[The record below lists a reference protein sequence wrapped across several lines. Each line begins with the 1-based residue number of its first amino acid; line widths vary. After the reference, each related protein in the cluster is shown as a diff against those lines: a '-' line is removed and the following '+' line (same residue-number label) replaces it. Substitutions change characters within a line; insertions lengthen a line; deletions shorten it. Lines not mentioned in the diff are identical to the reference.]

1 MELKG
6 QIALVTGGA
15 EGIGAGIAERLAA
28 EGMHVVIADLDE
40 KTGRATAAR
49 IGGSFVC
56 ADVGTGAG
64 VRTAIDAAGQVGVL
78 VNNAG
83 GIERAVLPGGGPGEV
98 GANARSE
105 PAGGHARHAACPRP
119 DDRTRRR
126 SDHQHRLDRRA
137 GNNRPRLTRVR
148 GSQGRGDPIHGL
160 PGTAARDDWRA
171 GQLHLPGP
179 GRHAGLAPI
188 AGPDVAGRAR
198 RSSPGA
204 DARRHRD
211 RGDGIPHR
219 RHPGRA
225 DHAVSRRGARPASA
239 AYRRADG
246 ITRPDCS
253 GRRAA
258 GRRRFRV

>member
-1 MELKG
+1 ML
-6 QIALVTGGA
+6 
-15 EGIGAGIAERLAA
+15 
-28 EGMHVVIADLDE
+28 
-40 KTGRATAAR
+40 
-49 IGGSFVC
+49 S
-56 ADVGTGAG
+56 
-64 VRTAIDAAGQVGVL
+64 
-78 VNNAG
+78 
-83 GIERAVLPGGGPGEV
+83 GGGPGEV

-148 GSQGRGDPIHGL
+148 GGQGRGDPVHGL
-160 PGTAARDDWRA
+160 PGTAARDDRRA

-179 GRHAGLAPI
+179 GRHAGLTPI
-188 AGPDVAGRAR
+188 TGPDVAGRAR
-198 RSSPGA
+198 RSSPGT

-211 RGDGIPHR
+211 GGDGIPHR

-225 DHAVSRRGARPASA
+225 DHAVSRRGAWPASA

-246 ITRPDCS
+246 TTRPDCS
-253 GRRAA
+253 GRRAS
-258 GRRRFRV
+258 GRRRFRFDAAARRDSSEGGFDDAAQGDELLLAAGRADELQGGGQPRAGRRERDAAPGSRPG